1 MRSFFAA
8 LMPPNLPLIFPI
20 PTLSSDSPA
29 TPPCPLQVY
38 TCLPRTDTR
47 PPDDS
52 SLVAPSSTTLVLSSP
67 ADPPIAIRK
76 GICSSH
82 NPHPIY
88 TFLSYHCLSSPYFSF
103 ISALSSVS
111 LPNTIHD
118 MRPSLIWAGNRQW
131 LKKWMLCILLA
142 HGT

>member
-1 MRSFFAA
+1 MRSFFAS
-8 LMPPNLPLIFPI
+8 LMQPNLPLIFPI
-20 PTLSSDSPA
+20 PTLSSDSLA
-29 TPPCPLQVY
+29 TPPRLLQVY
-38 TCLPRTDTR
+38 TCLPHIDTG

-52 SLVAPSSTTLVLSSP
+52 SLMAPSSTMLVLPSP
-67 ADPPIAIRK
+67 ADPPISIRK
-76 GICSSH
+76 GTCSSR

-88 TFLSYHCLSSPYFSF
+88 TFLSYHCLSSPYSAF
-103 ISALSSVS
+103 ISALSFVS

-118 MRPSLIWAGNRQW
+118 MRSSLIWAGNRQW